1 MSNRTTKFHYYSD
14 PGHGWLKV
22 KISLLEELGI
32 ADQISSYSYVMGEYA
47 YLEEDA
53 DATLFMNTWRKTG
66 RPYEF
71 VEHCTEG
78 DRRSTIRNYQYYSAQ
93 NIKAGR
99 KVPKVGMKVSYGG
112 NIYTLVAPLERGA
125 WRVVSQFGGGYKMT
139 RPMVLQSLEVE
150 EKNHV

>member
-1 MSNRTTKFHYYSD
+1 MPNRITKFHYYSD

-32 ADQISSYSYVMGEYA
+32 ADQISSCSYVMGEWA

-71 VEHCTEG
+71 VEHNTTVPRTLRPGARC
-78 DRRSTIRNYQYYSAQ
+78 RRSA
-93 NIKAGR
+93 
-99 KVPKVGMKVSYGG
+99 
-112 NIYTLVAPLERGA
+112 
-125 WRVVSQFGGGYKMT
+125 
-139 RPMVLQSLEVE
+139 
-150 EKNHV
+150 